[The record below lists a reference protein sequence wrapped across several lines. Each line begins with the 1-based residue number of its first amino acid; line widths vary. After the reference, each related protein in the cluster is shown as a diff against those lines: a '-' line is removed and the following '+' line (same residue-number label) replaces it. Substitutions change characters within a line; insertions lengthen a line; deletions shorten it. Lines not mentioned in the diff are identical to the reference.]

1 MILNSIKNYL
11 DFNVVNPSV
20 KYLSLVAFFTGI
32 ILSYFYTVLVIIQKY
47 AGYSEFTIGVVASF
61 GPLGLIFSG
70 FFTTKLLKKFGFYKI
85 IFIATSMQG
94 FCIAIMLEFL
104 NPFNLA
110 FWFFILGMM
119 GGLTWMTMDTWV
131 NVVSNNS
138 NRGKSIGIYNSS
150 VTTGLAMGPLIVG
163 LFGISDRGPLAICM
177 LLIFLKIGFL
187 ISIKKYVNQVSIP
200 DQSTKMKFSIIFIS
214 PFIFLAIFFAGI
226 EDSAFLSL
234 FPAFMI
240 NDFFSEKQIGIYIF
254 VGGIFGVLC
263 QPFVGAL
270 SDHFNKRLLVFTL
283 LLAHV
288 SWLILLKFSNSNEI
302 LIIIALMISGFASTS
317 LYTVTLAYLGERINV
332 SDIAFATSLFII
344 IYEIG
349 EYIGPIIVGFNM
361 NFFGNAGFTNTL
373 LIFAFFSIIFGIFR
387 SLFHK
392 NEHSNY

>member
-270 SDHFNKRLLVFTL
+270 SDHFNKRLLVFAL

-288 SWLILLKFSNSNEI
+288 SWLILLNFSNSNEI

-361 NFFGNAGFTNTL
+361 NYFGNAGFTNTL

-392 NEHSNY
+392 K

>member
-85 IFIATSMQG
+85 IFIATSIQG

-104 NPFNLA
+104 NPINLA

-163 LFGISDRGPLAICM
+163 LFGISDRGPLIICL
-177 LLIFLKIGFL
+177 LLISLKIGVL
-187 ISIKKYVNQVSIP
+187 MSIKKYVNQVAIP
-200 DQSTKMKFSIIFIS
+200 DQSTKMKFSIILIS

-234 FPAFMI
+234 FPAFML

-270 SDHFNKRLLVFTL
+270 SDHFNKRLLVFAL

-392 NEHSNY
+392 K

>member
-85 IFIATSMQG
+85 IFIATSIQG
-94 FCIAIMLEFL
+94 FCITIMLEFL
-104 NPFNLA
+104 NPINLS

-163 LFGISDRGPLAICM
+163 LFGISDRGPLIICL
-177 LLIFLKIGFL
+177 LLISFKIGVL

-270 SDHFNKRLLVFTL
+270 SDHFNKRLLVFAL

-392 NEHSNY
+392 K

>member
-104 NPFNLA
+104 NPINLA

-163 LFGISDRGPLAICM
+163 LFGISDRGPLIICL
-177 LLIFLKIGFL
+177 LLIFLKIGVL

-270 SDHFNKRLLVFTL
+270 SDHFNKRLLVFAL

-392 NEHSNY
+392 K

>member
-11 DFNVVNPSV
+11 DFNVVNSSV

-85 IFIATSMQG
+85 IFIATSIQG

-104 NPFNLA
+104 NPINLA

-270 SDHFNKRLLVFTL
+270 SDHFNKRLLVFAL

-392 NEHSNY
+392 K

>member
-177 LLIFLKIGFL
+177 LLIFVKIGIL

-270 SDHFNKRLLVFTL
+270 SDHFNKRLLVFAL

-392 NEHSNY
+392 K

>member
-150 VTTGLAMGPLIVG
+150 ITTGLAMGPLIVG

-254 VGGIFGVLC
+254 IGGIFGVLC

-270 SDHFNKRLLVFTL
+270 SDHFNKRLLVFAL

-392 NEHSNY
+392 K

>member
-85 IFIATSMQG
+85 IFIATSIQG

-104 NPFNLA
+104 NPINLA

-163 LFGISDRGPLAICM
+163 LFGISDRGPLIICL
-177 LLIFLKIGFL
+177 LLISLKIGVL

-234 FPAFMI
+234 FPAFML

-270 SDHFNKRLLVFTL
+270 SDHFNKRLLVFAL

-392 NEHSNY
+392 K

>member
-85 IFIATSMQG
+85 IFIATSIQG
-94 FCIAIMLEFL
+94 LCIAIMLEFL
-104 NPFNLA
+104 NPINLA

-163 LFGISDRGPLAICM
+163 LFGISDRGPLIICL
-177 LLIFLKIGFL
+177 LLIFLKIGVL

-270 SDHFNKRLLVFTL
+270 SDHFNKRLLVFAL

-361 NFFGNAGFTNTL
+361 NYFGNAGFTNTL

-392 NEHSNY
+392 K

>member
-85 IFIATSMQG
+85 IFIATSIQG

-104 NPFNLA
+104 NPINLA

-163 LFGISDRGPLAICM
+163 LFGISDRGPLIICL
-177 LLIFLKIGFL
+177 LLIFLKIGVL

-270 SDHFNKRLLVFTL
+270 SDHFNKRLLVFAL
-283 LLAHV
+283 LLGHV

-392 NEHSNY
+392 K

>member
-85 IFIATSMQG
+85 IFIATSIQG

-177 LLIFLKIGFL
+177 LLIFLKIGIL

-270 SDHFNKRLLVFTL
+270 SDHFNKRLLVFAL

-387 SLFHK
+387 
-392 NEHSNY
+392 

>member
-85 IFIATSMQG
+85 IFIATSIQG

-104 NPFNLA
+104 NPINLA

-150 VTTGLAMGPLIVG
+150 VTTGLAMGPLVVG
-163 LFGISDRGPLAICM
+163 LFGISDRGPLIICL
-177 LLIFLKIGFL
+177 LLIFLKIGVL

-270 SDHFNKRLLVFTL
+270 SDHFNKRLLVFAL

-392 NEHSNY
+392 K

>member
-177 LLIFLKIGFL
+177 LLIFLKIGIL

-214 PFIFLAIFFAGI
+214 PFIFLAIFFAGL

-263 QPFVGAL
+263 QPFVGTL
-270 SDHFNKRLLVFTL
+270 SDHFNKRLLVFAL

-288 SWLILLKFSNSNEI
+288 SWLILLNFSNSNEI

-349 EYIGPIIVGFNM
+349 EYLGPIIVGFNM
-361 NFFGNAGFTNTL
+361 NIFGNTGFTNTL
-373 LIFAFFSIIFGIFR
+373 LSFAFFSIIFGIIR
-387 SLFHK
+387 SLFYK
-392 NEHSNY
+392 K

>member
-85 IFIATSMQG
+85 IFIATSIQG

-104 NPFNLA
+104 NPINLA

-163 LFGISDRGPLAICM
+163 LFGISDRGPLIIC
-177 LLIFLKIGFL
+177 LILIFLKIGVL

-254 VGGIFGVLC
+254 IGGIFGVLC

-270 SDHFNKRLLVFTL
+270 SDHFNKRLLVFAL

-392 NEHSNY
+392 K

>member
-85 IFIATSMQG
+85 IFIATSIQG

-104 NPFNLA
+104 NPINLA

-163 LFGISDRGPLAICM
+163 LFGISDRGPLIIC
-177 LLIFLKIGFL
+177 LILIFLKIGVL

-270 SDHFNKRLLVFTL
+270 SDHFNKRLLVFAL

-349 EYIGPIIVGFNM
+349 EYIGPIVVGFNM

-392 NEHSNY
+392 K

>member
-85 IFIATSMQG
+85 IFIATSIQG

-104 NPFNLA
+104 NPINLA

-163 LFGISDRGPLAICM
+163 LFGISDRGPLIICL
-177 LLIFLKIGFL
+177 LLIFLKIGVL
-187 ISIKKYVNQVSIP
+187 ISIKKYVS
-200 DQSTKMKFSIIFIS
+200 
-214 PFIFLAIFFAGI
+214 
-226 EDSAFLSL
+226 
-234 FPAFMI
+234 
-240 NDFFSEKQIGIYIF
+240 
-254 VGGIFGVLC
+254 
-263 QPFVGAL
+263 
-270 SDHFNKRLLVFTL
+270 
-283 LLAHV
+283 
-288 SWLILLKFSNSNEI
+288 
-302 LIIIALMISGFASTS
+302 
-317 LYTVTLAYLGERINV
+317 
-332 SDIAFATSLFII
+332 
-344 IYEIG
+344 
-349 EYIGPIIVGFNM
+349 
-361 NFFGNAGFTNTL
+361 
-373 LIFAFFSIIFGIFR
+373 
-387 SLFHK
+387 
-392 NEHSNY
+392 

>member
-85 IFIATSMQG
+85 IFIATSIQG

-104 NPFNLA
+104 NPINLA

-163 LFGISDRGPLAICM
+163 LFGISDRGPLIICL
-177 LLIFLKIGFL
+177 LLIFLKIGVL

-270 SDHFNKRLLVFTL
+270 SDHFNKRLLVFAL

-349 EYIGPIIVGFNM
+349 EYMGPIIVGFNM

-392 NEHSNY
+392 K

>member
-85 IFIATSMQG
+85 IFIATSIQG

-104 NPFNLA
+104 NPINLA

-163 LFGISDRGPLAICM
+163 LFGISDRGPLIICL
-177 LLIFLKIGFL
+177 LLIFLKIGVL

-270 SDHFNKRLLVFTL
+270 SDHFNKRLLVFVL

-392 NEHSNY
+392 K

>member
-70 FFTTKLLKKFGFYKI
+70 FFTTKLLKKYGFYKI

-104 NPFNLA
+104 NPINLA

-270 SDHFNKRLLVFTL
+270 SDHFNKRLLVFAL

-392 NEHSNY
+392 K

>member
-85 IFIATSMQG
+85 IFIATSIQG

-104 NPFNLA
+104 NPIYLA

-163 LFGISDRGPLAICM
+163 LFGISDRGPLIICL
-177 LLIFLKIGFL
+177 LLIFLKIGVL

-270 SDHFNKRLLVFTL
+270 SDHFNKRLLVFAL

-392 NEHSNY
+392 K

>member
-131 NVVSNNS
+131 NVVSNNT

-270 SDHFNKRLLVFTL
+270 SDHFNKRLLVFAL

-392 NEHSNY
+392 K

>member
-270 SDHFNKRLLVFTL
+270 SDHFNKRLLVFAL

-392 NEHSNY
+392 K

>member
-85 IFIATSMQG
+85 IFIATSIQG

-104 NPFNLA
+104 NPINLA

-163 LFGISDRGPLAICM
+163 LFGISDRGPLIICL
-177 LLIFLKIGFL
+177 LLISLKIGVL
-187 ISIKKYVNQVSIP
+187 ISIKKHVNQVSIP

-270 SDHFNKRLLVFTL
+270 SDHFNKRLLVFAL

-392 NEHSNY
+392 K

>member
-85 IFIATSMQG
+85 IFIATSIQG

-163 LFGISDRGPLAICM
+163 LFGISDKGPLAICM

-270 SDHFNKRLLVFTL
+270 SDHFNKRLLVFAL

-361 NFFGNAGFTNTL
+361 NYFGNAGFTNTL

-387 SLFHK
+387 SLFYNK
-392 NEHSNY
+392 

>member
-270 SDHFNKRLLVFTL
+270 SDHFNKRLLVFAL
-283 LLAHV
+283 LLGHV

-392 NEHSNY
+392 K

>member
-85 IFIATSMQG
+85 IFIATSIQG

-104 NPFNLA
+104 NPIYLA

-163 LFGISDRGPLAICM
+163 LFGISDRGPLIICL
-177 LLIFLKIGFL
+177 LLIFLKLGVL

-270 SDHFNKRLLVFTL
+270 SDHFNKRLLVFAL

-392 NEHSNY
+392 K